1 VISSTSDS
9 RTAAAALLALLCA
22 LLGFCLALELAA
34 RTIIPHLSSIEGRQA
49 ADQRSALSLEPHT
62 PGGATGILMVGNS
75 LLQAGVDRGQ
85 LQQLMAPDYRV
96 VLLPIEN
103 TTYWDWYFGLR
114 RLFAAGSR
122 PAVVVVSLNA
132 QQMLSNAT
140 DGERFAHSLMRLRD
154 LPRVARASALGTA
167 AASDYFFA
175 NLSAWLGLRAAA
187 RNALLQKWLP
197 GAAQLVRVLT
207 TSPGPRAAARSYDA
221 DPIVTRLAALEQL
234 TRSAG
239 AEFIFLVPPA
249 PQQNRVWATVRERAA
264 SDGVRTLL
272 VSAPQLGAADYP
284 DGAHLNARGASLF
297 TAQLG
302 PALRSALDPQ

>member
-1 VISSTSDS
+1 
-9 RTAAAALLALLCA
+9 LCA
-22 LLGFCLALELAA
+22 LLGYCLALELAA
-34 RTIIPHLSSIEGRQA
+34 RTIIPRLSNIEGRQV
-49 ADQRSALSLEPHT
+49 ADRRSALSLEPHT
-62 PGGATGILMVGNS
+62 PSGASGVLMVGNS

-114 RLFAAGSR
+114 RLFAAGAR
-122 PAVVVVSLNA
+122 PAFVVVSLNA
-132 QQMLSNAT
+132 EQMLSNAT
-140 DGERFAHSLMRLRD
+140 DGERFAHFLMRLRD
-154 LPRVARASALGTA
+154 LPRVAQAGALGT

-175 NLSAWLGLRAAA
+175 NLSAWLGLRASV

-197 GAAQLVRVLT
+197 GAEPLVRLLT
-207 TSPGPRAAARSYDA
+207 TSPGARAASRSYDA
-221 DPIVTRLAALEQL
+221 NPILTRLAALQQL
-234 TRSAG
+234 TSSAG

-249 PQQNRVWATVRERAA
+249 PRQPGVWATVRERAA

-272 VSAPQLGAADYP
+272 VSTPELSAADFP

-302 PALRSALDPQ
+302 PALRTALDAQSR

>member
-1 VISSTSDS
+1 M
-9 RTAAAALLALLCA
+9 CA

-34 RTIIPHLSSIEGRQA
+34 RTIIPRLSSIEGRQA
-49 ADQRSALSLEPHT
+49 ADQRSARSLEPHT
-62 PGGATGILMVGNS
+62 PGGATGVLMVGNS

-85 LQQLMAPDYRV
+85 LQQLMTPQYRV

-103 TTYWDWYFGLR
+103 TTYWDWYFGLQ
-114 RLFAAGSR
+114 RLFAAGAR

-132 QQMLSNAT
+132 EQMVSNAT
-140 DGERFAHSLMRLRD
+140 DGATFAHFLMRLRD
-154 LPRVARASALGTA
+154 LPRVARVGALGTA

-175 NLSAWLGLRAAA
+175 NLSAWLGLRAPV
-187 RNALLQKWLP
+187 RNAVLQKWLP

-207 TSPGPRAAARSYDA
+207 TSPGPRAATRSYDA
-221 DPIVTRLAALEQL
+221 EPIVTRLAALQQL
-234 TRSAG
+234 TRNAG

-249 PQQNRVWATVRERAA
+249 PRQAAVWATVRERAA
-264 SDGVRTLL
+264 SDGVRALL
-272 VSAPQLGAADYP
+272 VSAPELSAADFP

-302 PALRSALDPQ
+302 PALRTALEPAIDEQHP